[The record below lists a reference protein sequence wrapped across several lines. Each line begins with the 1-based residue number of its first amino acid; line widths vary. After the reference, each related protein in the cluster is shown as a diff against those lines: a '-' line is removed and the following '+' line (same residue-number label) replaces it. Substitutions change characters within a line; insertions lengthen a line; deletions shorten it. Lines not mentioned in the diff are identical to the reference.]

1 MVQKLSDKM
10 IDLGAKLPETRVLEH
25 KLAKIV
31 KLEPQVKETLAK
43 VNQLTVMPAKE
54 AVVKIEGDTQK
65 TVKKIEDA
73 VSKEQSESEKH
84 TKSEGKLPAK
94 K

>member
-31 KLEPQVKETLAK
+31 KLEPQVQSTLAK
-43 VNQLTVMPAKE
+43 VN
-54 AVVKIEGDTQK
+54 
-65 TVKKIEDA
+65 
-73 VSKEQSESEKH
+73 
-84 TKSEGKLPAK
+84 
-94 K
+94 